1 MNDEIIERTLREA
14 EYIVKTG
21 ETIRQ
26 TAKVFLVAKST
37 THKDVSERL
46 KYIDKELYFM
56 VKKILEKNLSERHIR
71 GGEATKRKYLA
82 SFVK

>member
-1 MNDEIIERTLREA
+1 MNGEIIDRALREA
-14 EYIVKTG
+14 EHIVKTG

-46 KYIDKELYFM
+46 KHIDKDLYKK
-56 VKKILEKNLSERHIR
+56 VKKVLEKNLSERHVR
-71 GGEATKRKYLA
+71 GGEATRRKYLTD
-82 SFVK
+82 FFK